1 MKYFD
6 IETREI
12 VTEEQLRETFEA
24 LKAEQPEEY
33 DFDFKVYR
41 NNCTSKNGT
50 LVPVY
55 EETKPFSLPE
65 LVVCPKTIECGL
77 WSIERTL
84 LWKYGTQQAKQDMA
98 PLSWYISTGRASV
111 DFIRRL
117 LYAKP
122 FMVARKLHKGGS
134 YDEVIERVKQ
144 YIMKE

>member
-55 EETKPFSLPE
+55 ERSNSNE
-65 LVVCPKTIECGL
+65 
-77 WSIERTL
+77 
-84 LWKYGTQQAKQDMA
+84 D
-98 PLSWYISTGRASV
+98 
-111 DFIRRL
+111 
-117 LYAKP
+117 
-122 FMVARKLHKGGS
+122 
-134 YDEVIERVKQ
+134 
-144 YIMKE
+144 

>member
-33 DFDFKVYR
+33 DFDFKAYC

-55 EETKPFSLPE
+55 ERSN
-65 LVVCPKTIECGL
+65 
-77 WSIERTL
+77 
-84 LWKYGTQQAKQDMA
+84 
-98 PLSWYISTGRASV
+98 
-111 DFIRRL
+111 
-117 LYAKP
+117 
-122 FMVARKLHKGGS
+122 HH
-134 YDEVIERVKQ
+134 EV
-144 YIMKE
+144 